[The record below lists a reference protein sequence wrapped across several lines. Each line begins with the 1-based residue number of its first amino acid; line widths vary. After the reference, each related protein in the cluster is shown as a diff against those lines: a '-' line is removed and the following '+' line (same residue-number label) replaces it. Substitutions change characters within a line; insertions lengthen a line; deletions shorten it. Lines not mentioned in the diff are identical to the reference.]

1 MNRLIVSATFAALL
15 PLFAVPLPCVSNE
28 RPTKLADVHLHW
40 KWNQKEVTEPEQ
52 AINILRDNNVR
63 LAVVT

>member
-1 MNRLIVSATFAALL
+1 MNRFIEMVSFVALLSFFIVSS
-15 PLFAVPLPCVSNE
+15 PCISDE

-52 AINILRDNNVR
+52 AINILRDNNV
-63 LAVVT
+63 